1 MLLPGIISICYSQE
15 FWRNLLA
22 ENLTHLSQL
31 CEQNENK
38 PVWNVDYAILII
50 AENVKYSLINIQIL
64 NANRKMLLLDANL
77 HNEGKKRMTAAAAHF
92 LFFTFLDEVKF
103 SKATLCTTWQLS
115 EKIVH
120 PRFFYQELAWQHA
133 KLCNIIGKS

>member
-1 MLLPGIISICYSQE
+1 
-15 FWRNLLA
+15 
-22 ENLTHLSQL
+22 
-31 CEQNENK
+31 
-38 PVWNVDYAILII
+38 
-50 AENVKYSLINIQIL
+50 
-64 NANRKMLLLDANL
+64 MLLLDANL

-133 KLCNIIGKS
+133 KLCNIIGKSEIFANGANLYANYSIGEAKIVGFCIDLFY